1 MDVATAAPHYA
12 PLEGKNENPVQ
23 HQVDDGRNQAAAHG
37 QFGRTVQPDDEQGYG
52 NPDLKG
58 PRRHKPLQVVNGQ
71 GNQIVG
77 GSEQPYRRF
86 RKNSHYGGGD
96 GRDEGG
102 KQEGLRYIEPRH
114 LAFAPRKVDGCH
126 YGAPHANHQP
136 DARVQH
142 IERYGDVY
150 GRYSVAT
157 HSLSHKDAVNGRYGR
172 HAQHAQQRGD
182 KVFSEKFHTFSVPK
196 SMASRPCAFIV
207 LFFVYWV

>member
-1 MDVATAAPHYA
+1 MALVVEVAHGQEQTLPAELEGTEAQLSGAQPQVHHRHAASGHQTDGRGYSGPHYA

-86 RKNSHYGGGD
+86 RKIVITAVGMAVMRVANKRACVTLSCATLH
-96 GRDEGG
+96 
-102 KQEGLRYIEPRH
+102 LPRE
-114 LAFAPRKVDGCH
+114 RWM
-126 YGAPHANHQP
+126 
-136 DARVQH
+136 DATTEH
-142 IERYGDVY
+142 PTPIISPMPVY
-150 GRYSVAT
+150 S
-157 HSLSHKDAVNGRYGR
+157 
-172 HAQHAQQRGD
+172 
-182 KVFSEKFHTFSVPK
+182 
-196 SMASRPCAFIV
+196 I
-207 LFFVYWV
+207 